1 MKKTKTVLALVLA
14 ILSFASF
21 ASFAKSLFNYDY
33 IGVEFGS
40 TEVDGYS
47 GSFNFT
53 GVSSS
58 LSINDTYY
66 ISLSSVKDRE
76 NAVDISLSS
85 YGIGSH
91 HTLSDTTDLVI
102 DASII
107 DVKVGSSSSDGV
119 GIQLGTIYR
128 INEYFSIL
136 VGINY
141 IKMEGESDSEFA
153 FGTAYVMPIN
163 KELSLGASIAIVDD
177 ASTTSVGLEYTF

>member
-1 MKKTKTVLALVLA
+1 MNV
-14 ILSFASF
+14 
-21 ASFAKSLFNYDY
+21 
-33 IGVEFGS
+33 
-40 TEVDGYS
+40 S
-47 GSFNFT
+47 GSFTIPESGIQPELSKTKAKVLWYFSASIII
-53 GVSSS
+53 SSKPS
-58 LSINDTYY
+58 NSIEASASAY
-66 ISLSSVKDRE
+66 IVFDIL
-76 NAVDISLSS
+76 VDISLSS

-91 HTLSDTTDLVI
+91 HTLSDTIDLVI

-153 FGTAYVMPIN
+153 FGAAYVMPIN

-177 ASTTSVGLEYTF
+177 ASTTSVGLEYKF